1 MEEGVT
7 VKYVR
12 RWDIRT
18 MLHRA
23 EFGGCFSFALTGWW
37 RKRLGPKGG
46 RKVVGVVEFSGGVD
60 KRTAEEKGIAPIPSR
75 YVGITRFLYH

>member
-1 MEEGVT
+1 MT

-37 RKRLGPKGG
+37 RKRLGPPKGG
-46 RKVVGVVEFSGGVD
+46 GVSGGVD